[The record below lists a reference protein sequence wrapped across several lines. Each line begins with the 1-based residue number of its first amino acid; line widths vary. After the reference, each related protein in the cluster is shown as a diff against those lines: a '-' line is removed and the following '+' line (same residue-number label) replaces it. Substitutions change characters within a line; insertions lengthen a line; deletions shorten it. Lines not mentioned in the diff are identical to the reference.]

1 MATRKGVPDSRG
13 VDECTHP
20 EWAGPGRLLVESF
33 GPDGLLEARFYAVS
47 IPHTGK
53 RLSNI
58 VLDQGRL
65 RVRLS
70 RR

>member
-1 MATRKGVPDSRG
+1 MHASGVG
-13 VDECTHP
+13 
-20 EWAGPGRLLVESF
+20 GPGRLLVESF

-65 RVRLS
+65 HVRLS